1 MNETAVNLFLYVE
14 SDVINGLGAVAH
26 ALDGDDH
33 EIVAFLQSRV
43 AVDAPQATRYPLPVP
58 AIKSWLG
65 IDAQEG
71 LSFEVFSYLAR
82 TGNALRLF
90 EGPLQDLK
98 APERPLVCITP
109 IVDGKPRIDLRTHV
123 DPPTCPV
130 MLSQAFDG
138 TVRLTDYLAAYLTP
152 EGVSVHDLLGHDF
165 TDAIKLLYEH
175 KHYVSAMKLI
185 VSFIDTV
192 AYLDLGDVAGNYE
205 TWLSKHAVLA
215 HVGITPSE
223 LWEFRNAI
231 LHMTNPFSRKVLS
244 AKVLPLCFYI
254 APTSRGVRISQD
266 GGTKMFSFEAL
277 YEAIIEAVGTW
288 AKSYSGNLSKQLEF
302 IQRYDT
308 ILSEGRVG
316 KFSPRQVDTGG

>member
-1 MNETAVNLFLYVE
+1 MSETAVNLFLYVE
-14 SDVINGLGAVAH
+14 SEVIKGLGAVAH
-26 ALDGDDH
+26 DVDGGDT
-33 EIVAFLQSRV
+33 EIAAILRSRV
-43 AVDAPQATRYPLPVP
+43 GIDASRAARYPLPVES
-58 AIKSWLG
+58 IKSWLG
-65 IDAQEG
+65 IDAGQG
-71 LSFEVFSYLAR
+71 LPFAMWSYLAR
-82 TGNALRLF
+82 MGKALQF
-90 EGPLQDLK
+90 FDGPLQDLK

-109 IVDGKPRIDLRTHV
+109 IVDGQPRIDLHTHV

-130 MLSQAFDG
+130 MLSEAFDG

-152 EGVSVHDLLGHDF
+152 AGLNVHDLLGHDF

-185 VSFIDTV
+185 VSFVDTV
-192 AYLDLGDVAGNYE
+192 AYLDLGDVPGNYE
-205 TWLSKHAVLA
+205 TWLSKHAALA
-215 HVGITPSE
+215 LVGVTPSE

-254 APTSRGVRISQD
+254 APTSRGVRISRD
-266 GGTKMFSFEAL
+266 SGTKMFSFEAL

-288 AKSYSGNLSKQLEF
+288 SKSYAGNLYKQLEF

-316 KFSPRQVDTGG
+316 KFSPSQLHTTG